1 MKNCVVSLTVT
12 VCSGLL
18 SCALIAQTFLRDEP
32 LVAKVQKRVH
42 ELQPTREEKRFDE
55 IGWAPSIL
63 EAEKIAR
70 KLNRP
75 IFMFTY
81 DGKIE
86 TGRCWGG
93 AFALRAGPLSNPKII
108 ELLNKY
114 YVPVTTSNVDT
125 GDRGTGLPAERTERF
140 RIYGEFL
147 TKKLGVGDV
156 HVYILAA
163 DATAIVGMDIGP
175 AMDSRREIEVLSEV
189 VARLH
194 TEPGPPAVTPHRQS
208 LPPPT
213 DADSMIFHLVSRHL
227 PVGGGWNEYPAEN
240 WIVLKHSEWA
250 QLLPTGDIRS
260 RMSWDI
266 PLPVAVKLAEWVY
279 PQTEE
284 VLRENRS
291 RVEIASLHFTLTA
304 LQQGVGRARIDGR
317 VRLQHSPYPG
327 RPSEVYA
334 DAKLLGYMDFDLAHP
349 VIQRMRLVTT
359 EATYATSGFGTS
371 IVSVSRESLDR
382 PEDALAK

>member
-1 MKNCVVSLTVT
+1 MKHVVSIAVA
-12 VCSGLL
+12 VCSCLL
-18 SCALIAQTFLRDEP
+18 SCVLIAETFLKDDSFIE
-32 LVAKVQKRVH
+32 KVQKKVH
-42 ELQPTREEKRFDE
+42 DLQPTRAEKRFDE

-93 AFALRAGPLSNPKII
+93 AFALRAGPLSNPKVI

-125 GDRGTGLPAERTERF
+125 GDRGTGPPAERTERF

-147 TKKLGVGDV
+147 AKKLGVGDV
-156 HVYILAA
+156 HVYILAS
-163 DATAIVGMDIGP
+163 DATAIVGMDIGN
-175 AMDSRREIEVLSEV
+175 AMDSGKVMEVLSQV
-189 VARLH
+189 VSRLH
-194 TEPGPPAVTPHRQS
+194 TEPGLPAVTPHPQS
-208 LPPPT
+208 LPPPG
-213 DADSMIFHLVSRHL
+213 DADSMTFHLVSRHL

-240 WIVLKHSEWA
+240 WIVLKRSEWA
-250 QLLPTGDIRS
+250 QLLPSGDIRP
-260 RMSWDI
+260 RMSWEI
-266 PLPVAVKLAEWVY
+266 PIPVAVKLAEWVY

-317 VRLQHSPYPG
+317 FRLQHSPYPG

-334 DAKLLGYMDFDLAHP
+334 DAKLIGYMDFDLAHS
-349 VIQRMRLVTT
+349 VIQRMRVVTT
-359 EATYATSGFGTS
+359 EATYATGEFGTS
-371 IVSVSRESLDR
+371 IVSVSPESVGG
-382 PEDALAK
+382 PEGALAK